1 MWTYNNMEELY
12 HHGILGMKWGI
23 RRFQNR
29 NGSLTS
35 RGKKRRMSQDAR
47 EAHKIGKKKLY
58 EMSNDE
64 LKTYNK
70 RRELENKYRQFNKGA
85 IAKGLLIVGTTAT
98 IAGNYNSIKS
108 AVPNMI
114 KDGKSVVNKFKNFKI
129 K

>member
-35 RGKKRRMSQDAR
+35 RGRKRRMSQDAS
-47 EAHKIGKKKLY
+47 EARRLRKKKLY
-58 EMSNDE
+58 EMSNEE

-85 IAKGLLIVGTTAT
+85 LSKGLLIVGTTAT
-98 IAGNYNSIKS
+98 VAGNYNSIKS

-114 KDGKSVVNKFKNFKI
+114 KDGKMVVDKFKNFKI

>member
-1 MWTYNNMEELY
+1 MWKYNNTDELY

-35 RGKKRRMSQDAR
+35 RGKKRRMSQDAI
-47 EAHKIGKKKLY
+47 EAKKLRKKKLY

-64 LKTYNK
+64 IKTLNK
-70 RRELENKYRQFNKGA
+70 RRQLETDYKRLNKGA
-85 IAKGLLIVGTTAT
+85 IATGLA
-98 IAGNYNSIKS
+98 IAGGTAAALGTYGAIRNNGGTL
-108 AVPNMI
+108 I
-114 KDGKSVVNKFKNFKI
+114 KDGKTVVNAVRNFKI

>member
-1 MWTYNNMEELY
+1 MWTYNNMDELY

-35 RGKKRRMSQDAR
+35 RGRKRRMSQDAS
-47 EAHKIGKKKLY
+47 EARRLRKKKLY

-64 LKTYNK
+64 LRTLNK
-70 RRELENKYRQFNKGA
+70 RRQLETDYKRLNKGK
-85 IAKGLLIVGTTAT
+85 IATGLT
-98 IAGNYNSIKS
+98 IAGGAAAALGTYASIR
-108 AVPNMI
+108 NNGGTLI
-114 KDGKSVVNKFKNFKI
+114 KDGKAVVDFVKNFKI

>member
-47 EAHKIGKKKLY
+47 EANKIGKKKLY

-64 LKTYNK
+64 LKAYNK

-114 KDGKSVVNKFKNFKI
+114 KDGKSVVSKFKNFKI

>member
-1 MWTYNNMEELY
+1 MWTYNNMDELY
-12 HHGILGMKWGI
+12 HHGILGMKWGV
-23 RRFQNR
+23 RRFQNK

-35 RGKKRRMSQDAR
+35 RGRKRRMSQDAS
-47 EAHKIGKKKLY
+47 EARKLRKKKLY

-64 LKTYNK
+64 LKAYNK

-85 IAKGLLIVGTTAT
+85 LAKGLLIVGTTAT

-108 AVPNMI
+108 AMPNMI
-114 KDGKSVVNKFKNFKI
+114 KDGKWVVDKFKNFKI